1 MADVPEIE
9 IPMPWGHVTGKWWG
23 PRDKQPVLA
32 LHGWQ
37 DNAGTFD
44 KLAPLLTPHMALL
57 CIDMPGHGRSSHY
70 PKGQYYYLFWDGLL
84 LVRRI
89 VKHFNWKSVSIIGHS
104 LGGAIG
110 FLYAASFP
118 EEIDKLVQLD
128 IASPTVRDISRVVN
142 DTGTMIDRFLKYE
155 NLSVENMPCYNYD
168 EMIGIVVDAYKSSLT
183 KDSSEVMM
191 KRGMVPAASA
201 TTNGKGDTYNFCR
214 DVRLKVAGMGM
225 LSLDMVLEYATK
237 IKCEVLNLKA
247 NPGLRFDN
255 PQYYGLVLDKV
266 RENAKRVVYHE
277 VEGTH
282 HLHLNNPERI
292 SSYIISF
299 FNSTN
304 LPNAGGDAAA

>member
-9 IPMPWGHVTGKWWG
+9 IPVPWGHVTGKWWG

-70 PKGQYYYLFWDGLL
+70 PKG
-84 LVRRI
+84 
-89 VKHFNWKSVSIIGHS
+89 HS

-128 IASPTVRDISRVVN
+128 IVSPTVRDISRVVN

-247 NPGLRFDN
+247 NPGMRFDN

-292 SSYIISF
+292 SSHIISF
-299 FNSTN
+299 FNSSTN